1 MFSYNRTEHW
11 MQISDYS
18 PLVHKGAGCPVDIRL
33 ARTEVKRRR
42 VRPMDTMEVLNLILV
57 IFSILTYLDNRYDHD
72 SNKKK

>member
-1 MFSYNRTEHW
+1 

-57 IFSILTYLDNRYDHD
+57 IILTYLDNRYDHD